1 MGMFREHF
9 FVFFVCTIVII
20 MSEDN
25 SANNTNTLVLVAIVC
40 GLYYVLNRNQDVDL
54 ADYGPAL
61 LAAFLVFTLKTQIQ
75 ETLSMDRL
83 YTLLAIGAS
92 TYVMSIDGTA
102 LQAAGTAAGFLVLLP
117 AIQAP
122 RPT

>member
-1 MGMFREHF
+1 
-9 FVFFVCTIVII
+9 

-92 TYVMSIDGTA
+92 TYVLSIDGTA

-122 RPT
+122 RST